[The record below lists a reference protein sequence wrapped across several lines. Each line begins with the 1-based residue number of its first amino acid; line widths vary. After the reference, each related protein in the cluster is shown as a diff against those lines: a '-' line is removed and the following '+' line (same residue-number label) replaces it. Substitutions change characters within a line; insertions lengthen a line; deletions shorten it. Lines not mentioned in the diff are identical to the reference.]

1 MEVSARTMAEPEH
14 MRQNGMNRA
23 AQDGG
28 HVLGSAAPVACEM
41 DVAVSL
47 PFLVPRAYIDKKE
60 RRYHAQGLDGLC
72 PHHATPLHHTI

>member
-1 MEVSARTMAEPEH
+1 MAEPEH

-47 PFLVPRAYIDKKE
+47 PFLVDDSCRQTHLPVNNNR
-60 RRYHAQGLDGLC
+60 
-72 PHHATPLHHTI
+72 